1 MKTAVRILMIIA
13 VSTVIFGCS
22 RTGGNQPQ
30 RSKAELK
37 AATAIDK
44 DLALKYLHGVQD
56 GDKKK
61 MYEAANLTPEIVKE
75 SREKLIHIKQNK
87 LTEKQRLEYEHALR
101 ISGNIDFMAAKII
114 KMLPKSASF
123 QIIKTIPTDLPD
135 GTRKT
140 EHSVKVTYGNK
151 EDAMRDK
158 TGKPVKELVLPLL
171 QVSRSVNGGWIH
183 DFSFDSK
190 DFEKISNKDFE
201 VLSYF

>member
-13 VSTVIFGCS
+13 VSTVVFGCS
-22 RTGGNQPQ
+22 RTGGQPQ

-37 AATAIDK
+37 AAAAIDK

-61 MYEAANLTPEIVKE
+61 MYEAANLTTDIVKE
-75 SREKLIHIKQNK
+75 CREKLIHIKQNK
-87 LTEKQRLEYEHALR
+87 LTENKRLECEHALR
-101 ISGNIDFMAAKII
+101 ISGNIDFIAAKMI

-123 QIIKTIPTDLPD
+123 QITQTTPTDLPD
-135 GTRKT
+135 GTRKA
-140 EHSVKVTYGNK
+140 EHSVRVTYSNK
-151 EDAMRDK
+151 EDAVHDK

-171 QVSRSVNGGWIH
+171 QISRSVNGLWIH
-183 DFSFDSK
+183 DFSFNSK
-190 DFEKISNKDFE
+190 DFEKIANKDFE